1 MNSIPIKNQ
10 FIYLG
15 VAFFILLSV
24 LPWITIKELSFKII
38 HFYTIYFG
46 VVNTFIS
53 GTFWWNSGL
62 KDSNYN
68 HLTSIIASLVAC
80 FAIFISLSSIALSIL
95 INLMLLNLLSLYE
108 NNFLRDK
115 VKFLEYIDTRKM
127 ATYLVTLTAILQIA
141 FLFNPYLINF
151 S

>member
-15 VAFFILLSV
+15 VAFFILLSIM
-24 LPWITIKELSFKII
+24 PWITNKELSFKII
-38 HFYTIYFG
+38 HFYSMYFG
-46 VVNTFIS
+46 VVNTFIGGS
-53 GTFWWNSGL
+53 FWWNSGL

-68 HLTSIIASLVAC
+68 HLTAITASLIAC
-80 FAIFISLSSIALSIL
+80 SAIFISLSSVTLSIL
-95 INLMLLNLLSLYE
+95 VNLMLLNLLLLYE

>member
-24 LPWITIKELSFKII
+24 MPWITIKELSFKII

-68 HLTSIIASLVAC
+68 HLISIIASLVAC
-80 FAIFISLSSIALSIL
+80 FSIFISLSSIALSIL
-95 INLMLLNLLSLYE
+95 INLVLLNLLSLYE

-115 VKFLEYIDTRKM
+115 VKFHEYIDTRKM

-141 FLFNPYLINF
+141 FLFNPYLTN
-151 S
+151 SS

>member
-15 VAFFILLSV
+15 VAFFIFLSV
-24 LPWITIKELSFKII
+24 MPWITIKGLSFKII

-46 VVNTFIS
+46 VVNTFIA

-62 KDSNYN
+62 KDSNYI
-68 HLTSIIASLVAC
+68 HLTSIAASLIAC
-80 FAIFISLSSIALSIL
+80 FAIFISLNSLALSIL
-95 INLMLLNLLSLYE
+95 INLILLNLLLLYE

-115 VKFLEYIDTRKM
+115 VKFINYIDTRKM

>member
-24 LPWITIKELSFKII
+24 MPWITVKELSFKII

-46 VVNTFIS
+46 VVNTFIG

-62 KDSNYN
+62 KDSNYI
-68 HLTSIIASLVAC
+68 HLTSITASLIAC
-80 FAIFISLSSIALSIL
+80 FAIFISLNSIALSIL
-95 INLMLLNLLSLYE
+95 INLMLLNLLSLTKIIFYVIKLS
-108 NNFLRDK
+108 FT
-115 VKFLEYIDTRKM
+115 I
-127 ATYLVTLTAILQIA
+127 TLIQEKWQ
-141 FLFNPYLINF
+141 LIWLHSQQF
-151 S
+151 CK